1 MVFTDESPTKETDQT
16 EQTQEDTQTQESYLQ
31 KLVQAKG
38 ENWSNPEVL
47 AKGKLEAD
55 GYISNLESQLTELRE
70 EHNKQDYSKT
80 LLDQLQEQ
88 AADPTT
94 AKLGEPSNNSST
106 NSQNTTASLSE
117 DDLKSLV
124 EKTLTEREKGTALA
138 NNLSLVDQELEKS
151 FGTEAKTK
159 VANKAKE
166 LGMSM
171 ERMREIA
178 AESPQAFFSLIGE
191 PEKTFS
197 PMVQGSVRTEGVNMQ
212 NSTERDFSYYQ
223 KLRRENRN
231 LYYSAKTQQQMF
243 QDKDRLG
250 EKFGA

>member
-1 MVFTDESPTKETDQT
+1 MVFTDESPTKETDQI

-38 ENWSNPEVL
+38 ENWSDPEVL

-70 EHNKQDYSKT
+70 ELKKQDYSKT

-94 AKLGEPSNNSST
+94 AKLEEPSNNSST

-124 EKTLTEREKGTALA
+124 EKTLSEREKGTAVA

-159 VANKAKE
+159 VSNK
-166 LGMSM
+166 
-171 ERMREIA
+171 R
-178 AESPQAFFSLIGE
+178 F
-191 PEKTFS
+191 
-197 PMVQGSVRTEGVNMQ
+197 
-212 NSTERDFSYYQ
+212 
-223 KLRRENRN
+223 
-231 LYYSAKTQQQMF
+231 
-243 QDKDRLG
+243 
-250 EKFGA
+250 

>member
-1 MVFTDESPTKETDQT
+1 MVFTDESPTKETDQI

-70 EHNKQDYSKT
+70 ELNKQDYSKT

-243 QDKDRLG
+243 QDKGRLG

>member
-1 MVFTDESPTKETDQT
+1 MVFTDESPTKETDQI

-70 EHNKQDYSKT
+70 ELNKQDYSKT

-178 AESPQAFFSLIGE
+178 SESPQAFFSLIGE

-243 QDKDRLG
+243 QDKGRLG